1 MVQMNRR
8 SGIKTKEKILDSAM
22 KVFSTYGYAGS
33 SIRTIAKA
41 AGISIGGVYLYF
53 RNKEE
58 LYLDLIKARIQ
69 EQAHKTKEV
78 VASAGSSTGGLNAF
92 ISLHLEYGIKHR
104 EFILIHLREHGFTF
118 GMEIKRKFFRSQ
130 IKLLST
136 ILGEGIRNRDFRECN
151 TDETARIIMATLR
164 GVVLS
169 MAIEG
174 DTVVTEKGVQDLIL
188 KGLLMN
194 GKGRS

>member
-22 KVFSTYGYAGS
+22 KVFSQYGYAGS

-69 EQAHKTKEV
+69 EQTCKTKEV
-78 VASAGSSTGGLNAF
+78 VVSAGSSTGALNAF
-92 ISLHLEYGIKHR
+92 ISLHLEYGVKNR
-104 EFILIHLREHGFTF
+104 ELILIHIREHGFTF
-118 GMEIKRKFFRSQ
+118 GMEIKRRFFRSQ

-136 ILGEGIRNRDFRECN
+136 ILGEGIRDREFRECN
-151 TDETARIIMATLR
+151 IEEAARIIMATLW

-174 DTVVTEKGVQDLIL
+174 DTVVTGKGVQDLIL
-188 KGLLMN
+188 KGLL
-194 GKGRS
+194 KTV

>member
-8 SGIKTKEKILDSAM
+8 SGVKTKEKILDSAM
-22 KVFSTYGYAGS
+22 KVFSQYGYAGS

-69 EQAHKTKEV
+69 EQTCKTKEV
-78 VASAGSSTGGLNAF
+78 VVSAGSSTGALNAF
-92 ISLHLEYGIKHR
+92 ISLHLEYGVKNR
-104 EFILIHLREHGFTF
+104 ELILIHLREHGFTF
-118 GMEIKRKFFRSQ
+118 GMEIKRRFFRSQ

-136 ILGEGIRNRDFRECN
+136 ILGEGIRDREFRECN
-151 TDETARIIMATLR
+151 IEEAARIIMATLR

-174 DTVVTEKGVQDLIL
+174 DTVVTGKGVQDLIL
-188 KGLLMN
+188 RGLLMN
-194 GKGRS
+194 GKGWS

>member
-8 SGIKTKEKILDSAM
+8 SGIKTKEKILDAAM
-22 KVFSTYGYAGS
+22 KIFSTYGYSGAN
-33 SIRTIAKA
+33 IRTIAKT
-41 AGISIGGVYLYF
+41 AGISIGGMYLYF

-58 LYLDLIKARIQ
+58 LYLDLIKTLIQ

-78 VASAGSSTGGLNAF
+78 VASASSSTGALNAF

-104 EFILIHLREHGFTF
+104 ELIFIHIREHGFTF
-118 GMEIKRKFFRSQ
+118 GMEIKRKFFRGQ

-136 ILGEGIRNRDFRECN
+136 IIGEGIRNRDFRECN

-188 KGLLMN
+188 RGLL
-194 GKGRS
+194 KKAT